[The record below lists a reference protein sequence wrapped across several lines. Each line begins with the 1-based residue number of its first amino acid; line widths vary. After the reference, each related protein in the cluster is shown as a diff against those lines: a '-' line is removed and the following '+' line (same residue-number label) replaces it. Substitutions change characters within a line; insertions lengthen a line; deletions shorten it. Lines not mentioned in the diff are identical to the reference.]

1 MIVIMVLIIK
11 LFHCR
16 LLCGDVEG
24 RFQTLFKRVEAINAK
39 SGPFD
44 MLLCV
49 GNFFGVN
56 NVEFEDYKTC
66 AKQGKEK

>member
-1 MIVIMVLIIK
+1 
-11 LFHCR
+11 
-16 LLCGDVEG
+16 
-24 RFQTLFKRVEAINAK
+24 
-39 SGPFD
+39 

-66 AKQGKEK
+66 VKQGKKLLNTDLKLVNTIV